1 LQNTPITASWNGP
14 SDRSVTGLP
23 FFGKLDGAHHIYYGF
38 GYSGNGVGPTYMG
51 GQILSS
57 MLLDQDNAW
66 TRSPLTQGPLGQFP
80 PEPIRYVGSI
90 AVRNA
95 IRRKERAEDRGRQP
109 WLIDTMLSKLAN
121 AAGKTDKA

>member
-1 LQNTPITASWNGP
+1 
-14 SDRSVTGLP
+14 
-23 FFGKLDGAHHIYYGF
+23 
-38 GYSGNGVGPTYMG
+38 MG